1 MGIHHSIIRHPDL
14 TKMSEQQLQ
23 VERDRLENQYAEILE
38 RIRRTRMMIG
48 MRLPINTP
56 SWQLITDLGNSQER
70 WEAILE
76 EQEYRKLP

>member
-1 MGIHHSIIRHPDL
+1 
-14 TKMSEQQLQ
+14 MSEQQLQ